1 MLSLRAFAIPSAA
14 AVPVSMS
21 HESGSLKS
29 ILFALGANA
38 AIAVAKLTAAV
49 FTGSHSMLAEAI
61 HSSADCG
68 NQGLLLWGLKRAK
81 RPPSPDHPLGF
92 GKAIYFWSFIV
103 ALILFSMGGVFS
115 IYEGIHKLDQDA
127 PLTLPWLAVGILVF
141 SILMELVSLR
151 ACLHEVNRERGS
163 QGLWAWFR
171 QTRQSALMVVL
182 GEDIAAL
189 AGLAI
194 ALAAILLTMVTGNP
208 VFDALG
214 SIAIGVL
221 LVGVA
226 IGVGAEIKNLLIGE
240 SVEPRM
246 RQAMQRFLEDRSE
259 VDQVFNMLTLQMGND
274 VMVAVKARMREQKS
288 ARDLIDDINRCER
301 AFKQTFPEVR
311 WLFFEP
317 DVSD

>member
-1 MLSLRAFAIPSAA
+1 
-14 AVPVSMS
+14 MS
-21 HESGSLKS
+21 PPFPFMSYESGSLKS

-49 FTGSHSMLAEAI
+49 FTGSNSMLAEAI
-61 HSSADCG
+61 HSFADCG

-92 GKAIYFWSFIV
+92 GKTIYFWSFIV

-115 IYEGIHKLDQDA
+115 IYEGIHKLDQDT

-151 ACLHEVNRERGS
+151 ACLQAVNRERGS
-163 QGLWAWFR
+163 VGLWAWFR
-171 QTRQSALMVVL
+171 QTRQSALIVVL

-226 IGVGAEIKNLLIGE
+226 VGVGAEIKNLLIGE
-240 SVEPRM
+240 SVEPQAREAM
-246 RQAMQRFLEDRSE
+246 RRFLEERPE
-259 VDQVFNMLTLQMGND
+259 VGQVLNMLTLQMGDD
-274 VMVAVKARMREQKS
+274 VMLAVKARMRDRKS
-288 ARDLIDDINRCER
+288 SRELIDDINRCER
-301 AFKQTFPEVR
+301 AVKQAFPEVR

-317 DVSD
+317 DVAD

>member
-1 MLSLRAFAIPSAA
+1 MSL
-14 AVPVSMS
+14 
-21 HESGSLKS
+21 ESGSLKS

-38 AIAVAKLTAAV
+38 AIAVAKLMAAM
-49 FTGSHSMLAEAI
+49 FTGSNSMLAEAI
-61 HSSADCG
+61 HSFADCG
-68 NQGLLLWGLKRAK
+68 NQGLLLWGIKRAK

-115 IYEGIHKLDQDA
+115 IYEGIHKLHQTT
-127 PLTLPWLAVGILVF
+127 PMTLPWLAVGILVF

-151 ACLHEVNRERGS
+151 ACLQAVNRERGS

-171 QTRQSALMVVL
+171 ETRQSALIVVL

-194 ALAAILLTMVTGNP
+194 ALAAILLTMLTGNP
-208 VFDALG
+208 MFDAIG

-226 IGVGAEIKNLLIGE
+226 FGVGAEIKNLLIGE
-240 SVEPRM
+240 SVEPQAREAM
-246 RQAMQRFLEDRSE
+246 RSFLEERSE
-259 VDQVFNMLTLQMGND
+259 IDQVFNMLTLQMGDD
-274 VMVAVKARMREQKS
+274 VMLAVKARIRDRKSSRE
-288 ARDLIDDINRCER
+288 LIDDINRCEKAIKQ
-301 AFKQTFPEVR
+301 AFPNIR

-317 DVSD
+317 DVTD

>member
-1 MLSLRAFAIPSAA
+1 MLSLSAFVIAS
-14 AVPVSMS
+14 VPADSFMS
-21 HESGSLKS
+21 HASGSLKS
-29 ILFALGANA
+29 IFFALGANA

-49 FTGSHSMLAEAI
+49 FTGSNSMLAEAI
-61 HSSADCG
+61 HSFADCG

-127 PLTLPWLAVGILVF
+127 PLTQPGLAVAILMF
-141 SILMELVSLR
+141 SILLELVSLR
-151 ACLHEVNRERGS
+151 ACLQEVNRERGS

-171 QTRQSALMVVL
+171 QTRQSALIVVL

-208 VFDALG
+208 VFDAIG
-214 SIAIGVL
+214 SIAIGLL

-226 IGVGAEIKNLLIGE
+226 VGVGAEIKNLLIGE
-240 SVEPRM
+240 SVEPRV
-246 RQAMQRFLEDRSE
+246 RQAMRRFLEERSE
-259 VDQVFNMLTLQMGND
+259 VDQMFNMLTLQMGDD
-274 VMVAVKARMREQKS
+274 VMVAVKARMRERNS
-288 ARDLIDDINRCER
+288 AREMIEDINRCEQSLKQ
-301 AFKQTFPEVR
+301 AFPNVR

-317 DVSD
+317 DVAD

>member
-1 MLSLRAFAIPSAA
+1 MAGMLFLTLFGVVFLLRH
-14 AVPVSMS
+14 MS

-38 AIAVAKLTAAV
+38 AIAVAKLAAAV
-49 FTGSHSMLAEAI
+49 FTGSNSMLAEAI
-61 HSSADCG
+61 HSFADCG

-115 IYEGIHKLDQDA
+115 IYEGIHKLDQDT

-151 ACLHEVNRERGS
+151 ACLQAVNRERGS
-163 QGLWAWFR
+163 KGLWAWFR
-171 QTRQSALMVVL
+171 QTRQSALIVVL

-189 AGLAI
+189 AGLAV

-208 VFDALG
+208 VFDAIG

-226 IGVGAEIKNLLIGE
+226 VGVGAEIKNLLIGE
-240 SVEPRM
+240 SVEPQAREAM
-246 RQAMQRFLEDRSE
+246 RRFLEERPE
-259 VDQVFNMLTLQMGND
+259 VGQVLNMLTLQMGDD
-274 VMVAVKARMREQKS
+274 VMLAVKARMRDGKS
-288 ARDLIDDINRCER
+288 SRELIDDINRCEQ
-301 AFKQTFPEVR
+301 AVKQAFPEVR

-317 DVSD
+317 DVAD

>member
-1 MLSLRAFAIPSAA
+1 MSL
-14 AVPVSMS
+14 
-21 HESGSLKS
+21 ESGSLKS

-49 FTGSHSMLAEAI
+49 FTGSNSMLAEAI
-61 HSSADCG
+61 HSFADCG
-68 NQGLLLWGLKRAK
+68 NQGLLLWGIKRAK

-115 IYEGIHKLDQDA
+115 IYEGIHKLHQTT
-127 PLTLPWLAVGILVF
+127 PMTLPWLAVGILVF

-151 ACLHEVNRERGS
+151 ACLQAVNRERGS

-171 QTRQSALMVVL
+171 ETRQSALIVVL

-194 ALAAILLTMVTGNP
+194 ALAAILLTMLTGNP
-208 VFDALG
+208 MFDAIG

-226 IGVGAEIKNLLIGE
+226 FGVGAEIKNLLIGE
-240 SVEPRM
+240 SVEPQAREAM
-246 RQAMQRFLEDRSE
+246 RSFLEERSE
-259 VDQVFNMLTLQMGND
+259 IDQVFNMLTLQMGDD
-274 VMVAVKARMREQKS
+274 VMLAVKARIRDRKSSRE
-288 ARDLIDDINRCER
+288 LIDDINRCEKAIKQ
-301 AFKQTFPEVR
+301 AFPNIR

-317 DVSD
+317 DVTD

>member
-1 MLSLRAFAIPSAA
+1 
-14 AVPVSMS
+14 MS
-21 HESGSLKS
+21 HESGSIKS

-38 AIAVAKLTAAV
+38 AIAAAKLTAAV
-49 FTGSHSMLAEAI
+49 FTGSNSMLAEAI
-61 HSSADCG
+61 HSFADCG

-115 IYEGIHKLDQDA
+115 IYEGIHKLDQDT

-151 ACLHEVNRERGS
+151 ACLQAVNHERGS

-171 QTRQSALMVVL
+171 QTRQSALIVVL

-194 ALAAILLTMVTGNP
+194 ALVAILLTMVTGNP
-208 VFDALG
+208 VFDAIG

-226 IGVGAEIKNLLIGE
+226 VGVGAEIKNLLIGE
-240 SVEPRM
+240 SVEPQAREAM
-246 RQAMQRFLEDRSE
+246 RRFLEERPE
-259 VDQVFNMLTLQMGND
+259 VGQVLNMLTLQMGDD
-274 VMVAVKARMREQKS
+274 VMLAVKARMRDGKS
-288 ARDLIDDINRCER
+288 SRELIDDINRCEQ
-301 AFKQTFPEVR
+301 AVKQAFPEVR

-317 DVSD
+317 DVAD